1 MPKGNRQTT
10 MTGISTRELIANE
23 LGSNEL
29 HRKHVVRMESEDGL
43 FLRARVIDQ
52 SLVDRLF
59 IHKRIDADQYDAALA
74 FHALAHRAGV
84 FPSSMQMERVQMSV
98 GNRAPRALA
107 ILSVDRY
114 LQRACSARAYR
125 AVWTTIIREI
135 ESPIKDLII
144 GLDALKVYFNPT
156 LKPGSRRAPESVR
169 STIEQAEK
177 ALQAASEGPQPHH
190 DTDR

>member
-1 MPKGNRQTT
+1 
-10 MTGISTRELIANE
+10 MTGILTRELIANE

-29 HRKHVVRMESEDGL
+29 HRKHAVRMESEDGL

-52 SLVDRLF
+52 SLIDRLF
-59 IHKRIDADQYDAALA
+59 IRNSIDADQYDAALA
-74 FHALAHRAGV
+74 FHELAHRAGV

-114 LQRACSARAYR
+114 LQKSCSARAYR
-125 AVWTTIIREI
+125 AVWMTVIREMN
-135 ESPIKDLII
+135 SPIEDLRK
-144 GLDALKVYFNPT
+144 GLNALKIYFNPT
-156 LKPGSRRAPESVR
+156 LKPGSRRAPDSVR

-177 ALQAASEGPQPHH
+177 ALQAASEGPPPQQG
-190 DTDR
+190 TDR